1 MRLPRNL
8 SFLKSRKKMCALVA
22 LMLLVLCCICGRCY
36 AGAALVLLGAS
47 INVAV
52 LKKMYKQKMPFE
64 PTSKIRNI
72 DYLVIGDMC
81 RTEHIV
87 PAGKTCL
94 QIMAPSRSLYA
105 SYEIMRHTFSILRD
119 FEGGGILVL
128 AVRDKY
134 AEKHNF
140 SLFDIPFLHP
150 VTIRKLGLARLAR
163 QTRLPL
169 LFAPV
174 RSLRFLLNLRRRT
187 YIHGPCPDRAISEF
201 CKERNIELIYLH
213 SP

>member
-8 SFLKSRKKMCALVA
+8 SFLKSRKRMVCF
-22 LMLLVLCCICGRCY
+22 
-36 AGAALVLLGAS
+36 AALVLLGAI

-52 LKKMYKQKMPFE
+52 LKKMYEQKMPFE

-105 SYEIMRHTFSILRD
+105 SYEFMRHTFSILQNS
-119 FEGGGILVL
+119 GGGILVL

-134 AEKHNF
+134 AEKQNF

-150 VTIRKLGLARLAR
+150 VTIRRLGLARLAR